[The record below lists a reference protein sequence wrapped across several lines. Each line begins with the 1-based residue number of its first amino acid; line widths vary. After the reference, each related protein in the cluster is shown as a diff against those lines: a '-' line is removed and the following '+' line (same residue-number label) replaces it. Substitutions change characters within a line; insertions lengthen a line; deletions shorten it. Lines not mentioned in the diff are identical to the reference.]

1 MDIIAYRDPYSVD
14 GNEIVYGFYNVED
27 DTIVCACCGA
37 VNSFDDICEMAR
49 GRGWRGEDWYKIY
62 SNEWVD
68 LTEYLVARLKMKE
81 IKNQL

>member
-14 GNEIVYGFYNVED
+14 EDEIVYGFYNGED

-49 GRGWRGEDWYKIY
+49 ERGWSGDDWYKFY
-62 SNEWVD
+62 PNEWVD

>member
-14 GNEIVYGFYNVED
+14 ENEIVYGFYNEED
-27 DTIVCACCGA
+27 NTILCACCGA
-37 VNSFDDICEMAR
+37 VNSFEDIRERAAE
-49 GRGWRGEDWYKIY
+49 RGWHDNWYKLY
-62 SNEWVD
+62 PNEWVD

>member
-14 GNEIVYGFYNVED
+14 GNEIVYGFYNSED

-37 VNSFDDICEMAR
+37 VTKFEDICDKAVE
-49 GRGWRGEDWYKIY
+49 RGWRGDWYKCY
-62 SNEWVD
+62 YNEWID